1 MMRTIKITSV
11 AIAALLATPSSG
23 LATAGYFQ
31 TGYGQKVIAMGG
43 ASDGEATGAMGGANN
58 PASISFSGESFS
70 IGGTYFNPSRSA
82 SRTGNLYGLNG
93 ASTSKD
99 NNFLIPE
106 MGFNAPLNERL
117 AFGITVYGNGG
128 LNTDYPGSAIRCP
141 TANGK
146 LVPGNLMCGPGHLGV
161 NLEQLIIAP
170 SLSYRVAPDFAV
182 AVSPQLVYQVFSA
195 DGIQPFT
202 QVSSN
207 PGAVTN
213 RGGDGSLGIGVKIG
227 FFWQLSPKL
236 TIGGTFSSQAD
247 MERFKKYAG
256 LFAGNGAF
264 NVPAS
269 YSVGIGYRPIPTL
282 LFAADFER
290 ILYSAVPAIGNSSA
304 NQAPLGAGNG
314 PGFGWENINVFKFGV
329 AEKINPN
336 FTLRVGF
343 SHSGNPV
350 TPANVTFNILA
361 PGVVQNE
368 LAGGLTYH
376 LGPHNDITLTYQHAL
391 NNTESGPTSP
401 LLPGGGTDNVSL
413 LENAIGIGFL
423 HKM

>member
-1 MMRTIKITSV
+1 M
-11 AIAALLATPSSG
+11 ATPSAG
-23 LATAGYFQ
+23 WATAGYFQ

-70 IGGTYFNPSRSA
+70 IGGTYFDPSRSA

-93 ASTSKD
+93 SSTSKD
-99 NNFLIPE
+99 DNFLIPE
-106 MGFNAPLNERL
+106 MGFNAPINQRL
-117 AFGITVYGNGG
+117 AFGITIYGNGG
-128 LNTDYPGSAIRCP
+128 LNTDYPGSAISCP
-141 TANGK
+141 NPQTGK
-146 LVPGNLMCGPGHLGV
+146 LAPGNMLCGPGHLGV
-161 NLEQLIIAP
+161 NLEQLIVAP
-170 SLSYRVAPDFAV
+170 SLSYKLTPNFAV

-195 DGIQPFT
+195 EGIQPFE

-213 RGGDGSLGIGVKIG
+213 RGGDGSFGIGVKIG
-227 FFWQLSPKL
+227 FFWQLSPQVSL
-236 TIGGTFSSQAD
+236 GGTYSPQAD
-247 MERFKKYAG
+247 MEQFKKYAG
-256 LFAGNGAF
+256 LFAGSGAF

-269 YSVGIGYRPIPTL
+269 FSVGIGYRPIPTL

-290 ILYSAVPAIGNSSA
+290 ILYSAVPAIGNSSSNRA
-304 NQAPLGAGNG
+304 ALGSGNG
-314 PGFGWENINVFKFGV
+314 PGFGWQNINVFKFGV
-329 AEKINPN
+329 ADKINPN
-336 FTLRVGF
+336 FTLRLGF
-343 SHSGNPV
+343 THSGNPV

-376 LGPHNDITLTYQHAL
+376 LSPQNDITLTYQHAF
-391 NNTESGPTSP
+391 NNTVSGPTSV
-401 LLPGGGTDNVSL
+401 LPGGGTDTVSL
-413 LENAIGIGFL
+413 LENAVGIGFL